1 MIRNH
6 KIDTTI
12 PTKKLLV
19 GIVYYVNLFSIID
32 HIFPNKRNRVDILLF
47 MYKNRFSVNTMFFSN
62 DYANNQHMQVWLKMF
77 LRKITKNKE
86 ILFYEVVNTLR
97 LYKEKLAHDITTIH
111 SIAPDSKR
119 IIICGDI
126 HCDSYLL
133 VNKLRH
139 LRCNFEL

>member
-1 MIRNH
+1 
-6 KIDTTI
+6 
-12 PTKKLLV
+12 
-19 GIVYYVNLFSIID
+19 
-32 HIFPNKRNRVDILLF
+32 
-47 MYKNRFSVNTMFFSN
+47 MFFSN

-111 SIAPDSKR
+111 SIVPDSKR
-119 IIICGDI
+119 IVVCGDI
-126 HCDSYLL
+126 QCDSYLL

-139 LRCNFEL
+139 LRCNFELARSCHTI